1 MRIPL
6 IILSVKYDD
15 GSNLSISDVL
25 EEANVFVFE
34 GMDFVKKNTTSI
46 AATNLQISLSLQIN
60 QNVHPTPQ
68 SSKTDYLF
76 QKFKK
81 VE

>member
-34 GMDFVKKNTTSI
+34 GMDFVKKTQL
-46 AATNLQISLSLQIN
+46 ALLLQ
-60 QNVHPTPQ
+60 T
-68 SSKTDYLF
+68 Y
-76 QKFKK
+76 KFH
-81 VE
+81 